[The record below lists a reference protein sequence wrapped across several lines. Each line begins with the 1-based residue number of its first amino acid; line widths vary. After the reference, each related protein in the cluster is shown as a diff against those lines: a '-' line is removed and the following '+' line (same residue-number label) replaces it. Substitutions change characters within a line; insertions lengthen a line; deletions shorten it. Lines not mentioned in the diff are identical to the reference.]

1 MLGTKSRPKS
11 SKKRIELPRHFHVK
25 KGDTVMVIAG
35 KDKGKT
41 GTVKMVF
48 RNKGKVLVEGLNIVK
63 KATRPNPMIG
73 QQGGIIEME
82 APLNVSK
89 VMLFDTK
96 NNKPS
101 RVKMETVNDKR
112 VRVAKKTGEHF
123 DV

>member
-1 MLGTKSRPKS
+1 M
-11 SKKRIELPRHFHVK
+11 
-25 KGDTVMVIAG
+25 VMVIAG

-63 KATRPNPMIG
+63 KAVRPNPMLG

-101 RVKMETVNDKR
+101 RVKVEMVNGKR

>member
-1 MLGTKSRPKS
+1 MIGTKSRKTS
-11 SKKRIELPRHFHVK
+11 RKRVELPRHFHVK
-25 KGDTVMVIAG
+25 KGDTVMVVAG

-63 KATRPNPMIG
+63 KATRPNPMLG

-101 RVKMETVNDKR
+101 RVKVEVVNGRR
-112 VRVAKKTGEHF
+112 VRVSKKTGEHF
-123 DV
+123 DI

>member
-1 MLGTKSRPKS
+1 MLKAKS
-11 SKKRIELPRHFHVK
+11 SKKRVALPQHYHVK

-41 GTVKMVF
+41 GVIKRVF
-48 RNKGKVLVEGLNIVK
+48 RSKGKVLVEGLNIVK
-63 KATRPNPMIG
+63 KAVRPNPMLG
-73 QQGGIIEME
+73 QRGGIVEME

-96 NNKPS
+96 NNQAS
-101 RVKMETVNDKR
+101 RAKVEIVNGKA
-112 VRVAKKTGEHF
+112 VRASKKSGEHF